1 MALYA
6 NGSEVSTLKAKVG
19 GLSRVMDDADGSV
32 SYDGVGFQ
40 PTAMWFWCVENVQ
53 EYWSVGWSDAGAT
66 GGSNVCSYHNYEA
79 DTMTYNKGNRHTL
92 SLRTGT
98 GSLYGQITSFD
109 ADGFTI
115 YWSMGGS
122 ETGTAQVGWLAIG

>member
-19 GLSRVMDDADGSV
+19 SFTRVMDAADGNV
-32 SYDGVGFQ
+32 SYTGVGFQ
-40 PTAMWFWCVENVQ
+40 PKAMWFWCTENVQ
-53 EYWSVGWSDAGAT
+53 EYWSVGWSDAEAT
-66 GGSNVCSYHNYEA
+66 GGSNVCSYHNHVAE
-79 DTMTYNKGNRHTL
+79 TMTYNQGGRYTL

-98 GSLYGQITSFD
+98 GSFYGQIMSFD
-109 ADGFTI
+109 TDGFTVS
-115 YWSMGGS
+115 WSMGGT